1 MPEMSAGS
9 SFDGLIGRAVD
20 RRTLLVGAAGTVVAA
35 GLSGPAGALGAPAR
49 GRPTVRFDPALAH
62 RLQGILR
69 TALHDPSMHA
79 PGAILHVD
87 SPKLGNWTGAA
98 GLGRVTPRVA
108 MHPRDRFRAGSIIKP
123 FVAVVVLQLAERGR
137 LSLSTP
143 RLPAV
148 MPSGTARRIPHAH
161 GITVRML
168 LGHRSGVAEWDTP
181 DIDEYIARHPAKIW
195 TLQEILA
202 LAAKHPPVFAPGTV
216 FFYSKHRL
224 QPAQPDHRARH
235 RPVVARRDRA
245 TGDRPAEPA
254 ADVPA
259 HPGSSLD
266 PGGPR
271 PRLPRGQRQDR
282 RCHPHRPVG
291 RRGGRRR
298 ARRHDPRRPRPLP
311 RRRVRRPTLPTPTG
325 RCGEMLT
332 LSSRAVRRGRPDRI
346 RPGHRTARP
355 PRRRRGASATSAPH
369 GRLHAPTSAASG
381 RAAPPSAST
390 STSRTT
396 RRRCCSRRWTK
407 STAAQR

>member
-1 MPEMSAGS
+1 MSAGP
-9 SFDGLIGRAVD
+9 SFDGLIGGAVD

-123 FVAVVVLQLAERGR
+123 FIAVVVLQLAERGR
-137 LSLSTP
+137 LSLDS

-202 LAAKHPPVFAPGTV
+202 LAAKHPPVFAPGTG
-216 FFYSKHRL
+216 FFYSNTDYNLLGLIIEHVTGRSW
-224 QPAQPDHRARH
+224 RGEI
-235 RPVVARRDRA
+235 ARRVIA
-245 TGDRPAEPA
+245 P
-254 ADVPA
+254 
-259 HPGSSLD
+259 LN
-266 PGGPR
+266 
-271 PRLPRGQRQDR
+271 LR
-282 RCHPHRPVG
+282 R
-291 RRGGRRR
+291 
-298 ARRHDPRRPRPLP
+298 
-311 RRRVRRPTLPTPTG
+311 TYLPTPGHRSIQGDHAHGYREVNGKIVDVTRIDPSVAGAAGGGALVTTLDDLARFLDAVFAG
-325 RCGEMLT
+325 RLFQRRRTLREMLT
-332 LSSRAVRRGRPDRI
+332 LAPAQSDGGLTGYGLGIEQRTLPDGIQLIGHLGTAGGYRSYIGRI
-346 RPGHRTARP
+346 RPG
-355 PRRRRGASATSAPH
+355 GAII
-369 GRLHAPTSAASG
+369 GFDMNFEDDPTSLLLASLD
-381 RAAPPSAST
+381 AI
-390 STSRTT
+390 
-396 RRRCCSRRWTK
+396 
-407 STAAQR
+407 TAAQR